1 MCDLITRREQ
11 THSALVSC
19 ADSRF
24 RETNH
29 EFVQSNE
36 CEPIFRVKEAT
47 MLYHYIVSCALLAFG
62 LLTIGTIA
70 SAVLGYV
77 ARRMWRNKNT

>member
-1 MCDLITRREQ
+1 
-11 THSALVSC
+11 
-19 ADSRF
+19 
-24 RETNH
+24 
-29 EFVQSNE
+29 
-36 CEPIFRVKEAT
+36 